1 MLKLVNHFNE
11 FILSRPS
18 RAPLSLFTLPEETE
32 TIHLGI
38 EGILMMNII
47 MSSFATQS
55 SEVVMNM
62 QLGGGKKN
70 MQLGDQLEMFREEKD
85 LKGAEWII
93 KVIEKLKMM
102 LEVTWCRTE

>member
-11 FILSRPS
+11 FILSHPS
-18 RAPLSLFTLPEETE
+18 RAPLSLSTLPEETE

-55 SEVVMNM
+55 SEGVMNM
-62 QLGGGKKN
+62 QLGGGKKT
-70 MQLGDQLEMFREEKD
+70 MQLGGGKKNMQIGDQPEIFREEKD
-85 LKGAEWII
+85 LKGAELII
-93 KVIEKLKMM
+93 KVTEKLK
-102 LEVTWCRTE
+102 